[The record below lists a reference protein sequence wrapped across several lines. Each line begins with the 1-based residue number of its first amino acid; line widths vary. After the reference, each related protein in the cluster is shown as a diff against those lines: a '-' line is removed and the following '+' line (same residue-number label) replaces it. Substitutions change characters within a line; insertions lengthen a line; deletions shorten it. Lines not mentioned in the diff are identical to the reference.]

1 MKQLLL
7 GFLILSVI
15 AMAPASAAR
24 PDQITVAYFSGW
36 PTPNLFSQ
44 LKKTYDAA
52 LGTQVNWVA
61 YRSGYEMNQ
70 ALQDGEAQIAYAHS
84 HVPFLLGVTRGLD
97 LSMVGVAVAY
107 SGNDNCLVHRD
118 AGIDRSNASAL
129 EGGKIAT
136 LVGSVSHFR
145 LLKILKHLNVD
156 VSKVEIVG
164 VDDAA
169 AAADALRMREVV
181 MACAFGS
188 ALRSME
194 PIGNVLMSGSEL
206 EAIGLPLFDVI
217 TVAAT
222 FMQQYPETVQAF
234 MDVTEASNNQWQ
246 LKPDPMRASIAR
258 VAGMEQAAAD
268 VALAGFSFPSMAQQ
282 KSEQWMGAAVIDYS
296 KALADFFVAHGR
308 LEKSLQR
315 SDYKSRIATQFLR

>member
-7 GFLILSVI
+7 GILIVSVI
-15 AMAPASAAR
+15 ALAPASAAR
-24 PDQITVAYFSGW
+24 PDQISVAYFSGW

-44 LKKTYDAA
+44 WKKTYDAA
-52 LGTQVNWVA
+52 LGTRVNWVA

-70 ALQDGEAQIAYAHS
+70 ALQDGEVQIAYAHS
-84 HVPFLLGVTRGLD
+84 HVPFLLGVTRGLE

-107 SGNDNCLVHRD
+107 SGNDNCMVHRD

-129 EGGKIAT
+129 EGGRIAT
-136 LVGSVSHFR
+136 LVGSVSHYR

-156 VSKVEIVG
+156 ISKLEIVG
-164 VDDAA
+164 VDNAA
-169 AAADALRMREVV
+169 AAADALNKREVV

-194 PIGNVLMSGSEL
+194 PFASALINSSEL

-217 TVAAT
+217 SVSTA

-234 MDVTEASNNQWQ
+234 MDVTEASNSQWKM
-246 LKPDPMRASIAR
+246 KPDPMRAGIAR

-268 VALAGFSFPSMAQQ
+268 DALADFSFPSMAQQ
-282 KSEQWMGAAVIDYS
+282 KSDAWMGAAVIDYS
-296 KALADFFVAHGR
+296 KAIADFFVTHGR

-315 SDYKSRIATQFLR
+315 SDYKSRVITRFLR